1 MPSPPAT
8 SFSIRTEWGV
18 VTVTGYGASPSESRF
33 ASVRG
38 VTLPVLIAPS
48 VLPADFSKIGEEVRA
63 LDEAGV
69 DIIQWDVMDGQF
81 VPNLTFGP
89 DVIASA
95 RSYSTKPFEAHLMV
109 LTPDVMA
116 QRYVEAGCQRLI
128 VHAEA
133 CTHLHRTLEN
143 IRGMGAT
150 AAVALNPHTPA
161 STIENVLDL
170 VDMVLVMTVNPGFGG
185 QSYIKTMEPK
195 IRQVRDIITARG
207 LGDSVHL
214 DVDGG
219 ISPTTIAGAA
229 KAGANVLIAGSALY
243 RDPQGLAHAVTEL
256 RALATAEFTA

>member
-1 MPSPPAT
+1 M
-8 SFSIRTEWGV
+8 
-18 VTVTGYGASPSESRF
+18 
-33 ASVRG
+33 
-38 VTLPVLIAPS
+38 PVLIAPS

-143 IRGMGAT
+143 IRGMGAA

-161 STIENVLDL
+161 STVENVLDL

-195 IRQVRDIITARG
+195 IRQVRDMITTRG
-207 LGDSVHL
+207 LGDSVHVE
-214 DVDGG
+214 VDGG

-243 RDPQGLAHAVTEL
+243 RDPKGLAHAVTEL
-256 RALATAEFTA
+256 RALATAAFTA